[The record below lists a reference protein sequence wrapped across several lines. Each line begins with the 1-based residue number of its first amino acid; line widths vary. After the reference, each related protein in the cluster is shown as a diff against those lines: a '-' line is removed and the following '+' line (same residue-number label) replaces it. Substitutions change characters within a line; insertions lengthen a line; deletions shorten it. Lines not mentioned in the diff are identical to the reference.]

1 MARHYHIDIAV
12 FAAESDRKWVD
23 NLLSHFDVPGVEA
36 AKQGVARQL
45 SRSGVYHVA
54 LTRRLW
60 LDAGMSV
67 EAALAAARRLLS
79 DPSGRLLLAP
89 SLELRLDR
97 DDFRSRIDERIN
109 EAVESIVPRRRG
121 RPPAR

>member
-45 SRSGVYHVA
+45 SQSGVYHVA

-60 LDAGMSV
+60 LDGGMSV
-67 EAALAAARRLLS
+67 EAALSAARRLLS
-79 DPSGRLLLAP
+79 DPSGRLLLSP
-89 SLELRLDR
+89 SIELHLDR
-97 DDFRSRIDERIN
+97 ETFRSKIDARIAEG
-109 EAVESIVPRRRG
+109 VESIVPRRRG
-121 RPPAR
+121 RPPNR

>member
-1 MARHYHIDIAV
+1 MARHYQIDIAV

-45 SRSGVYHVA
+45 TQSGVYHVA

-60 LDAGMSV
+60 LDGGMSV

-97 DDFRSRIDERIN
+97 EEFRARIDERIS

>member
-1 MARHYHIDIAV
+1 MARHYQIDIAV

-45 SRSGVYHVA
+45 SSAGVYHVA

-79 DPSGRLLLAP
+79 DPSGRLLLSP

-97 DDFRSRIDERIN
+97 DEFRSRIDVRIS

-121 RPPAR
+121 RPPNR